1 MCNPGA
7 LLLVRVAQTLTDR
20 EEKRHMANKQADA
33 IKTAYRDTDAQN
45 QERYTQ
51 INADAAEKQSAR
63 AREARIERAR
73 IAVAA
78 GESGLGGLNAARLE
92 GEAEGAYGRDTTRIE
107 SDRTAAERS
116 TFLEMQGMRSR
127 AQSDLNKL
135 KYPSLVQSG
144 LQIAGAYA
152 DYASE
157 PKEPK
162 QPGRKSGGVQ

>member
-7 LLLVRVAQTLTDR
+7 LLLVRVAQTLISH
-20 EEKRHMANKQADA
+20 EEGRHMANKQADS
-33 IKTAYRDTDAQN
+33 IRDSFKAADAQA
-45 QERYTQ
+45 QERYGQ

-92 GEAEGAYGRDTTRIE
+92 GEAEGAAGRDMTRIA
-107 SDRTAAERS
+107 SDRMAAERS
-116 TFLEMQGMRSR
+116 AVLEMRGIRSR

-162 QPGRKSGGVQ
+162 QPGRKSGGAQ